1 MAFGFSGPAKE
12 NCEREPDERFCFC
25 AHHHKMRIGV
35 APMNSFG
42 RRLSGA
48 VLDDDDVILG
58 SDFALVSKMMASRNF
73 LIRSAFGHG

>member
-1 MAFGFSGPAKE
+1 
-12 NCEREPDERFCFC
+12 
-25 AHHHKMRIGV
+25 MRIGV